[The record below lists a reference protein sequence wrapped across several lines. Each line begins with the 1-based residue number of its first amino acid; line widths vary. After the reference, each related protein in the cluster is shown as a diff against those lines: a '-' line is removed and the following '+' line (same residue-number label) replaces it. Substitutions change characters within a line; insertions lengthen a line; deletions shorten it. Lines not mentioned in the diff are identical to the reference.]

1 MSLTIRD
8 LPETITQGP
17 HPEEK
22 DDKETLRREGNS
34 RRGSCILYLGEI
46 AQQRDGKSL
55 SQGASKGSGG
65 LGLSEP
71 PRVF

>member
-17 HPEEK
+17 HPEEE

-34 RRGSCILYLGEI
+34 RRGSCMSYLGET
-46 AQQRDGKSL
+46 AQQGDRESL

-65 LGLSEP
+65 LGLSEL